1 VYYANLTADSRF
13 VFYMNCEFEDKV
25 FSIVPEEFES
35 LALEIFRFQAAHNQ
49 VYRSFIDALHIDP
62 QNVNSVSSIPYLPI
76 SFFKSHPI
84 ATTDFTPELVFE
96 SSGTTSTV
104 NSRHPVKN
112 LAIYRNSFVNGFEH
126 FYGPIADWCIIG
138 LLPSYLER
146 QHSSLVYMVD
156 EMIRMSKSP
165 ESGFYLYDFARLAK
179 VLETLEERGQ
189 KTLLIGVTFGL
200 LDFSEQFRLP
210 LKSTMIM
217 ETGGMKGRRRELT
230 RDEVHDQL
238 KESFEVP
245 AIHAEYGMTELLSQA
260 YSKGDGLFECSPYLR
275 VLLREE
281 DDPFSIA
288 STPGMSGLINVID
301 LANIYSCSFI
311 ATDDIGRMHEHGRF
325 EVLGRLD
332 NSDLRGCSLMVG

>member
-1 VYYANLTADSRF
+1 
-13 VFYMNCEFEDKV
+13 MNCEFEDKV
-25 FSIVPEEFES
+25 FSIVPVEFES
-35 LALEIFRFQAAHNQ
+35 LALEIFRFQAAHNEL
-49 VYRSFIDALHIDP
+49 YGSFINELHIDP
-62 QNVNSVSSIPYLPI
+62 ETVNSISGIPFLPI

-84 ATTDFTPELVFE
+84 VTTRFTPELVFE
-96 SSGTTSTV
+96 SSGTTGTV
-104 NSRHPVKN
+104 NSRHQVKT
-112 LAIYRNSFVNGFEH
+112 LAVYRNSFVKGFEH

-156 EMIRMSKSP
+156 EMIRISKSP
-165 ESGFYLYDFARLAK
+165 ESGFYLYDFARLAQ
-179 VLETLEERGQ
+179 VLETLEQRGQ

-200 LDFSEQFRLP
+200 LDFSEQFKMT
-210 LKSTMIM
+210 LKSTIIM

-238 KESFEVP
+238 KESFGAK

-260 YSKGDGLFECSPYLR
+260 YSKGDGLFECAPSMR

-281 DDPFSIA
+281 DDPFSL
-288 STPGMSGLINVID
+288 STDVGKSGLINVID

-311 ATDDIGRMHEHGRF
+311 ATDDIGRMHEDGRF